1 MLQDGTFQIDRLES
15 LLTEV
20 GLFPHMLYAY
30 AADLTCLMQFVLSY
44 MIWHAKHF
52 TIRNLM

>member
-20 GLFPHMLYAY
+20 GFFPSMPYIDAVYPIEHCFFEL
-30 AADLTCLMQFVLSY
+30 CH
-44 MIWHAKHF
+44 I
-52 TIRNLM
+52 